1 MINNNVP
8 INNKLVSNY
17 ILFWSKH
24 SRHCKNLF
32 DNINFD
38 IVSKNINF
46 KTICVDNKYIRN
58 ILKSNNKYKIYC
70 VPTLLIINNQDI
82 LKYENIRVFKWFISN
97 LSYCYKKNIYHNNI
111 LPQGTTHSEIGMSH
125 PDMARGYIGSE
136 MDDSIINNVQRNK
149 NELLIEYQNKINR
162 QNNQQQKLQKKLLEK
177 QLEAKIR
184 KELEQEMLL
193 KYNNS
198 VENFKENNLSS
209 QNEVSEEIL
218 ISNLS
223 KNNGRPLSNTKNESK
238 KSQEDISIYDRHFTP
253 KKKIDSENDLVNMK
267 QGLDNAGLNSAIRNN
282 NSFGPTNHKT
292 QLNDLENLENNTSS
306 SRVGRNAS
314 PLNEEVSSPNLIT
327 NNKKRLSTIEQ
338 ARQIEKG
345 RTKLVQRSESG
356 YRRPN

>member
-97 LSYCYKKNIYHNNI
+97 LPYCYKNM
-111 LPQGTTHSEIGMSH
+111 LSQASSH
-125 PDMARGYIGSE
+125 PE
-136 MDDSIINNVQRNK
+136 MDDSVINNVQRNK

-162 QNNQQQKLQKKLLEK
+162 QNIQQQKLQKKLLEK

-198 VENFKENNLSS
+198 IENFKENNLSS
-209 QNEVSEEIL
+209 KNEVSEEIL

-223 KNNGRPLSNTKNESK
+223 KNNKFVDNGRSLSNPKNESK
-238 KSQEDISIYDRHFTP
+238 KSQGDISIYDRHFTP
-253 KKKIDSENDLVNMK
+253 QKKIDSEDDLVNMK

-282 NSFGPTNHKT
+282 NSFGTTNHKT
-292 QLNDLENLENNTSS
+292 QLNDLENLENNTSNSRGETNVS
-306 SRVGRNAS
+306 SLKEV
-314 PLNEEVSSPNLIT
+314 VSSPNLIP
-327 NNKKRLSTIEQ
+327 NSKKRLSTIEQ
-338 ARQIEKG
+338 AREIEKG
-345 RTKLVQRSESG
+345 RTKLVQRSETG
-356 YRRPN
+356 YRRPD